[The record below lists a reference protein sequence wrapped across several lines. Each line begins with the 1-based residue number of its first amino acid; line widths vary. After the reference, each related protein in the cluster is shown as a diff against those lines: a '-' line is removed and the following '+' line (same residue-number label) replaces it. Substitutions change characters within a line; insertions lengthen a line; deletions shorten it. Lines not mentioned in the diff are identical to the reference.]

1 MTEESLLAR
10 LLRGIMFTAM
20 DGPANLTFSRPVL
33 VRIEGNVPWMWRKGS
48 GGNYVAV
55 CEPLKI
61 TLQARS
67 YSELMEDISN
77 SLDALLKEL
86 MESHDFD
93 RFMRDQGWN
102 LVAPI
107 PARPKG
113 MRFDVPFSIMPIA
126 AGTNGSQRSIHQ

>member
-1 MTEESLLAR
+1 
-10 LLRGIMFTAM
+10 M
-20 DGPANLTFSRPVL
+20 DGSANLTFSPVAL
-33 VRIEGNVPWMWRKGS
+33 VRIEGNVPWMWRKGN

-55 CEPLKI
+55 CEPLRI

-86 MESHDFD
+86 MESHDFE
-93 RFMRDQGWN
+93 RFMRDQGWT

-107 PARPKG
+107 PSRPG
-113 MRFDVPFSIMPIA
+113 DVRFDVPFSIMPIT
-126 AGTNGSQRSIHQ
+126 AGTNGSQRSLHQ